1 MLFNVI
7 LLNLMKLMNNNRSVE
22 GLELLCSG
30 TFNISVTEF
39 LECGVRRRGIVTA
52 FPELIAFVEL

>member
-22 GLELLCSG
+22 GLELLWYLPY
-30 TFNISVTEF
+30 ISH
-39 LECGVRRRGIVTA
+39 GVPGVWSIYDA
-52 FPELIAFVEL
+52 EE

>member
-22 GLELLCSG
+22 GLELLWYLPYISHG
-30 TFNISVTEF
+30 VPGVWSKTPRNSDNISRTN
-39 LECGVRRRGIVTA
+39 
-52 FPELIAFVEL
+52 